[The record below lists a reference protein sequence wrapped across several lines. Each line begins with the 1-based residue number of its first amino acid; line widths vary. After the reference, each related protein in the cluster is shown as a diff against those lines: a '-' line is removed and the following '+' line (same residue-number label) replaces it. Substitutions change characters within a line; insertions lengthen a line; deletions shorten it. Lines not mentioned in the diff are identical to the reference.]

1 MTSLTEDARG
11 DLEYYMRQVR
21 TALRGHRSIDP
32 VEVER
37 DVREHVDAEL
47 SSLPEPIDARSL
59 RFVLE
64 RLGPPD
70 TWLPAEDLP
79 AWRRVL
85 EGLRSGPED
94 WRLAYLSFGLSVL
107 GPVLFLVGPVLWP
120 LPLVLIVAGVL
131 TARASL
137 ALLAAHNEAVGARRW
152 LLHPPLVLGYLGL
165 GIGLLAWPL
174 PLVGGA
180 LTDDPA
186 ARARLAAAAAN
197 VPGMAMAAAAGAFG
211 VWLLALGLAL
221 RRFGKAVRTVFW
233 PFADGFD
240 CRHATR
246 LALTGLFILAV
257 SGNRR
262 LGPARAG
269 PDRLKAG
276 LCGGRVTA
284 RGPGVRASAIHLGL
298 FDLHDLV
305 RLDVLELG
313 RGPVGPAHL
322 HGVHLLLPSPG
333 RNAGACRPGTDSS
346 SRSGPA
352 ASACACPP
360 SR

>member
-21 TALRGHRSIDP
+21 AALRGHRSVDP

-47 SSLPEPIDARSL
+47 SELPEPIDARSL

-64 RLGPPD
+64 RLGAPD

-79 AWRRVL
+79 AWRRGL

-131 TARASL
+131 TARAAL
-137 ALLAAHNEAVGARRW
+137 TLLAAHEEAVGARRW

-186 ARARLAAAAAN
+186 LRARLAAAAAN

-211 VWLLALGLAL
+211 VWLVALGLVL
-221 RRFGKAVRTVFW
+221 RRFGKAVRVVFW
-233 PFADGFD
+233 PFAGGFD
-240 CRHATR
+240 RRNATR
-246 LALTGLFILAV
+246 LALTGLLVLAV
-257 SGNRR
+257 SG
-262 LGPARAG
+262 
-269 PDRLKAG
+269 
-276 LCGGRVTA
+276 TA
-284 RGPGVRASAIHLGL
+284 V
-298 FDLHDLV
+298 LV
-305 RLDVLELG
+305 
-313 RGPVGPAHL
+313 L
-322 HGVHLLLPSPG
+322 HGQG
-333 RNAGACRPGTDSS
+333 RIG
-346 SRSGPA
+346 
-352 ASACACPP
+352 
-360 SR
+360 